1 MILTAAFVFA
11 EHPIVRDIQA
21 RAGSGTKVRIIWQLP
36 KETTPEIE
44 SLILYRTTEQV
55 TSYSQLRNVQ
65 PITALTPDRAGYTDQ
80 LSDLR
85 DYFYTV
91 IAQTTEG
98 PYDVV
103 LLSFNTTVT
112 GVHLIAKKQTEAPA
126 EKKDV
131 EQIYP
136 DGTLRKT
143 PLPFIDMIDGI
154 DAEPLVS
161 DSTVSQVSSLT
172 GGSSKTSRSPLLTPY
187 IFEEDL
193 VSPDGGDEYLL
204 FEILKAS
211 FVTKKYKETIDKL
224 NQLIGT
230 NISDDTRNRAYFY
243 LGESQYFCRNYED
256 AVRSF
261 VKVQAAFPTVS
272 KKWLLWIGYNTN
284 TSLRARSAKQSI
296 VDCRVALRAPRNDAN
311 ESFVTNQ

>member
-11 EHPIVRDIQA
+11 ERPIVRDIQA

-112 GVHLIAKKQTEAPA
+112 GVHLIAKKQTEAPT

-230 NISDDTRNRAYFY
+230 NISDDTRKRAYFY

-272 KKWLLWIGYNTN
+272 KKWLED
-284 TSLRARSAKQSI
+284 SLDRI
-296 VDCRVALRAPRNDAN
+296 
-311 ESFVTNQ
+311 

>member
-11 EHPIVRDIQA
+11 ERPIVRDIQA

-44 SLILYRTTEQV
+44 SLLLYRTTEQV
-55 TSYSQLRNVQ
+55 TSFSQLKNVQ

-85 DYFYTV
+85 EYFYTV

-98 PYDVV
+98 PYDVI
-103 LLSFNTTVT
+103 LLSFNSTVT
-112 GVHLIAKKQTEAPA
+112 GVHLIAKKQTETQA
-126 EKKDV
+126 EKKEI
-131 EQIYP
+131 EQVYP

-143 PLPFIDMIDGI
+143 PLPFIDMIDGF

-161 DSTVSQVSSLT
+161 DSTVSQVSTLT
-172 GGSSKTSRSPLLTPY
+172 GGNSKTSKSPLLTPY

-211 FVTKKYKETIDKL
+211 FVTKKYKETIEKL

-230 NISDDTRNRAYFY
+230 NISEETRNRAYFY

-272 KKWLLWIGYNTN
+272 KKWLED
-284 TSLRARSAKQSI
+284 SLDRI
-296 VDCRVALRAPRNDAN
+296 
-311 ESFVTNQ
+311 

>member
-1 MILTAAFVFA
+1 MTIWTEIEFHAIIIYMKKIICSLFLILTTAFVFA
-11 EHPIVRDIQA
+11 ERPIVRDIQA

-272 KKWLLWIGYNTN
+272 KKWLED
-284 TSLRARSAKQSI
+284 SLDRI
-296 VDCRVALRAPRNDAN
+296 
-311 ESFVTNQ
+311 

>member
-1 MILTAAFVFA
+1 MILTATFVFA
-11 EHPIVRDIQA
+11 ERPIVRDIQA

-44 SLILYRTTEQV
+44 SLLLYRTTEQV
-55 TSYSQLRNVQ
+55 TSFSQLKNVQ

-85 DYFYTV
+85 EYFYTV

-98 PYDVV
+98 PYDVI
-103 LLSFNTTVT
+103 LLSFNSTVT
-112 GVHLIAKKQTEAPA
+112 GVHLIAKKQTETQT
-126 EKKDV
+126 EKKEI
-131 EQIYP
+131 EQVYP

-143 PLPFIDMIDGI
+143 PLPFIDMIDGF

-161 DSTVSQVSSLT
+161 DSTVSQVSTLT
-172 GGSSKTSRSPLLTPY
+172 GGNSKTSKNPLLTPY

-211 FVTKKYKETIDKL
+211 FVTKKYKETIEKL

-230 NISDDTRNRAYFY
+230 NISEETRNRAYFY

-272 KKWLLWIGYNTN
+272 KKWLED
-284 TSLRARSAKQSI
+284 SLDRI
-296 VDCRVALRAPRNDAN
+296 
-311 ESFVTNQ
+311 

>member
-11 EHPIVRDIQA
+11 ERPIVRDIQA

-44 SLILYRTTEQV
+44 SLLLYRTTEQV
-55 TSYSQLRNVQ
+55 TSFSQLKNVQ

-80 LSDLR
+80 LTDLR

-103 LLSFNTTVT
+103 LLSFNSTVT

-126 EKKDV
+126 EKNDI
-131 EQIYP
+131 EQVYP

-143 PLPFIDMIDGI
+143 PLPFIDMIEGF

-161 DSTVSQVSSLT
+161 DSTVSQVSTLT
-172 GGSSKTSRSPLLTPY
+172 GGNSKTSKSPLLTPY

-211 FVTKKYKETIDKL
+211 FVTKKYKETIEKL

-230 NISDDTRNRAYFY
+230 NISEETRNRAYFY

-272 KKWLLWIGYNTN
+272 KKWLED
-284 TSLRARSAKQSI
+284 SLDRI
-296 VDCRVALRAPRNDAN
+296 
-311 ESFVTNQ
+311 

>member
-11 EHPIVRDIQA
+11 ERPIVRDIQA

-55 TSYSQLRNVQ
+55 TSYSQLRNIQ

-272 KKWLLWIGYNTN
+272 KKWLED
-284 TSLRARSAKQSI
+284 SLDRI
-296 VDCRVALRAPRNDAN
+296 
-311 ESFVTNQ
+311 

>member
-11 EHPIVRDIQA
+11 ERPIVRDIQA

-44 SLILYRTTEQV
+44 SLLLYRTTEQV
-55 TSYSQLRNVQ
+55 TSFSQLKNVQ

-85 DYFYTV
+85 EYFYTV

-103 LLSFNTTVT
+103 LLSFNSTVT
-112 GVHLIAKKQTEAPA
+112 GVHLIAKKQTETQA
-126 EKKDV
+126 EKKEI
-131 EQIYP
+131 EQVYP

-143 PLPFIDMIDGI
+143 PLPFIDMIDGF

-161 DSTVSQVSSLT
+161 DSTVSQVSTLT
-172 GGSSKTSRSPLLTPY
+172 GGNSKTSKNPLLTPY

-211 FVTKKYKETIDKL
+211 FVTKKYKETIEKL

-272 KKWLLWIGYNTN
+272 KKWLED
-284 TSLRARSAKQSI
+284 SLDRI
-296 VDCRVALRAPRNDAN
+296 
-311 ESFVTNQ
+311 

>member
-11 EHPIVRDIQA
+11 ERPIVRDIQA

-112 GVHLIAKKQTEAPA
+112 GVHLIAKKQTEAPT

-211 FVTKKYKETIDKL
+211 FVTKKYKETIEKL

-230 NISDDTRNRAYFY
+230 NISEETRNRAYFY

-272 KKWLLWIGYNTN
+272 KKWLED
-284 TSLRARSAKQSI
+284 SLDRI
-296 VDCRVALRAPRNDAN
+296 
-311 ESFVTNQ
+311 